1 MGVTSEGLSY
11 AETQM
16 KNYRHLASLGSPYH
30 VAAVRGW
37 SDAESKAVIAKL
49 DAERNWNDERPN

>member
-30 VAAVRGW
+30 VAAILMASLNPFARSLPIWPRVVA
-37 SDAESKAVIAKL
+37 SH
-49 DAERNWNDERPN
+49 P

>member
-16 KNYRHLASLGSPYH
+16 KNYRHLASLGSPRQQQRRLA
-30 VAAVRGW
+30 VAL
-37 SDAESKAVIAKL
+37 I
-49 DAERNWNDERPN
+49 

>member
-16 KNYRHLASLGSPYH
+16 KNYRHRASLGSPYH

-37 SDAESKAVIAKL
+37 SDAESKAVIAEARRGKET
-49 DAERNWNDERPN
+49 ER

>member
-16 KNYRHLASLGSPYH
+16 KNYRHLAPLGSPYH

-37 SDAESKAVIAKL
+37 SDAESKAIIAKL
-49 DAERNWNDERPN
+49 GRGEVSDR